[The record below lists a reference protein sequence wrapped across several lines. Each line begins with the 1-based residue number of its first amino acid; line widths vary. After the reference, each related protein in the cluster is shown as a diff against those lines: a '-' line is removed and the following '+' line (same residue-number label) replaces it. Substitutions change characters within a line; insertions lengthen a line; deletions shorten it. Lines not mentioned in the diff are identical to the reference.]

1 MIDDIYR
8 QIFDGWWFI
17 KQNVIMTRQVFHA
30 TLTFHHATSG
40 KKMSKGDFILFS
52 GAKFYEVNYL
62 ISELLRKMKW

>member
-1 MIDDIYR
+1 M
-8 QIFDGWWFI
+8 DGDSSN
-17 KQNVIMTRQVFHA
+17 KMLHIMTRQVFHA